1 MRVRIRVSGVVTPT
15 LRAIGIAARLPVI
28 GGFVGLRAR
37 RRARRVLARLQA
49 RVRSGGGP
57 VRVVFL
63 VREHQKWA
71 AESLHRALADDPR
84 FEPVVAVSILNS
96 AAKGPGAQTL
106 TTLAAN
112 TAHLAGRGIDAVA
125 VHDRQRFLPLEDL
138 EPDVVVYDQ
147 PYGLPALHRPQRI
160 GRRALV
166 CAIPYGFGFYLMTGS
181 LQRVGNGL
189 LPLSWRTFV
198 ASGDVLA
205 RLGDAAL
212 TRIPGIVAT
221 GDPKADELRRLL
233 GEAQRTQA
241 PRPAGAPAGEP
252 PLVIWAPHHSV
263 GRTVGAGRPGQLAT
277 FGWSAPAMLDL
288 ASRHPGVRF
297 VLKPHPMLRYALV
310 TSGTMSAGEV
320 DALLDA
326 WRALPNADVHETG
339 GYAELFLAS
348 SAMVTDSCSFLVEYG
363 ITGRPIIHLADL
375 PDPARDTRFTPLGRE
390 LLATLHRAC
399 DAEELARELKTVVV
413 RGEDPRREDRLATP
427 LIASVRSAE
436 DAGRAIARHLA
447 DAIHGVGAERDAG

>member
-1 MRVRIRVSGVVTPT
+1 VRARLRVSGVVTPT
-15 LRAIGIAARLPVI
+15 LRVIGIAARLPVI
-28 GGFVGLRAR
+28 GGFVGLPAR

-71 AESLHRALADDPR
+71 AESLHRALADDPH
-84 FEPVVAVSILNS
+84 FEAVVAVSILNS
-96 AAKGPGAQTL
+96 AAKGPGAETL
-106 TTLAAN
+106 TSLAAT

-125 VHDRQRFLPLEDL
+125 VHDGQRFLPLEDL
-138 EPDVVVYDQ
+138 DPDVVVYDQ

-189 LPLSWRTFV
+189 LPLAWRTFV

-212 TRIPGIVAT
+212 TRIPGVVAT

-233 GEAQRTQA
+233 ADAQSTQA
-241 PRPAGAPAGEP
+241 PAQAGEA

-263 GRTVGAGRPGQLAT
+263 GRANEGRPGQLAT
-277 FGWSAPAMLDL
+277 FRWSAPAMLEL
-288 ASRHPGVRF
+288 AARHPGVRF

-320 DALLDA
+320 DALLEA
-326 WRALPNADVHETG
+326 WRALPNTDTHETG
-339 GYAELFLAS
+339 GYAELFLTS
-348 SAMVTDSCSFLVEYG
+348 SAMVTDSGSFLVEYG
-363 ITGRPIIHLADL
+363 ITGRPIIHLTDV
-375 PDPARDTRFTPLGRE
+375 PDPVRDTRFTPLGRE

-399 DAEELARELKTVVV
+399 DAEELARELETVVV
-413 RGEDPRREDRLATP
+413 RGEDPLREDRLATP